1 MQRAGSA
8 LPPLESFLR
17 RDMPIIVKEPESRYK
32 PAPAGLHQACC
43 VDVEPQWTEER
54 PQEFG
59 GGLVEKTRIAWVIAE
74 QMEDGRPYTASKK
87 YTLSLHE
94 KSNLCK
100 DLTSWRGRE
109 FTAEEKQGFDL
120 EKLIGVN
127 CQVQVVHVA
136 KNDRVYANV
145 TSVVPLAKG
154 MTKMDVPKDYVR
166 KQDRQPQRDAHDQ
179 ANEDDG
185 VPF

>member
-1 MQRAGSA
+1 
-8 LPPLESFLR
+8 
-17 RDMPIIVKEPESRYK
+17 
-32 PAPAGLHQACC
+32 

-74 QMEDGRPYTASKK
+74 QMEDGRPFTASKK

-94 KSNLCK
+94 KANLYK
-100 DLTSWRGRE
+100 DLVSWRGRA
-109 FTAEEKQGFDL
+109 FTPEERAGFDL

-127 CQVQVVHVA
+127 CQIQIVHVT
-136 KNDRVYANV
+136 KGDKTYANI
-145 TSVVPLAKG
+145 TSIVPLAKG
-154 MTKMDVPKDYVR
+154 MAKMDAPKDYVR
-166 KQDRQPQRDAHDQ
+166 KQDREPQPVRDFQ
-179 ANEDDG
+179 ADDSD